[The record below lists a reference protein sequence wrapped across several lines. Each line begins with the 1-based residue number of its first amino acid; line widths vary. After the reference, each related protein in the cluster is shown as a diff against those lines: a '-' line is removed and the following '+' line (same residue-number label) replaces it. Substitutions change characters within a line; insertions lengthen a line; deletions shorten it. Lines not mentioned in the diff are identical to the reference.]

1 MLPAKFFLSPLAAMA
16 RRPILFMVVTFIP
29 YVWADAA
36 QNPVAETVFRFLA
49 VTGLLAATELVMTRI
64 RFPRK
69 RIPSFGD
76 RHRRVVG
83 RRVKR
88 FGSYGRVALDVG
100 GANGCRPGGQ
110 VRDSVQTHVRQ
121 KSLPI
126 DGFVGK
132 ANVQKTKPKGDP
144 RRSDDPGDGLARRND
159 AVARRGTLAG

>member
-1 MLPAKFFLSPLAAMA
+1 MA

-36 QNPVAETVFRFLA
+36 QNPVAETMFRFLA

-69 RIPSFGD
+69 RIPSIGD
-76 RHRRVVG
+76 RRRRVVG
-83 RRVKR
+83 RRVNR

-100 GANGCRPGGQ
+100 GATGCRPGGQ
-110 VRDSVQTHVRQ
+110 VRDCAQTHVRQ

-126 DGFVGK
+126 DGFIGK
-132 ANVQKTKPKGDP
+132 ANVQRTKPKGDP
-144 RRSDDPGDGLARRND
+144 SRHDDAGDGLDRRSH
-159 AVARRGTLAG
+159 AVARRGTLTG